1 MKRKKIFIFSGAVI
15 LAAAAVLGYLKVT
28 DSGDNALTLETV
40 RAERDT
46 ITQAVS
52 TTGVVEPQNRLEI
65 KPPVSGRI
73 DEILVREGDRIR
85 VGQKLALMS
94 SSERAALLD
103 AALEKG
109 EEELAYWKEA
119 YKPTPLYSPIDGEVI
134 VRAVEPGQTVSTSD
148 AILVL
153 SDRLIV
159 SAQVDEID
167 IGRIKVGQKAR
178 ITLDAYPDVTIPA
191 RVDHIAYESETISN
205 VTIYDV
211 DILPDKVPEVFR
223 SGMSTNVEIIEEE
236 AENILTVPARAVRE
250 GSRGPYILVLS
261 SPESVPEI
269 RKVAIGLSDGAR
281 TAVLSGLDGDETVVV
296 SENAYRP
303 GGKASEGGG
312 SPFFPSRSR
321 GRKKK

>member
-1 MKRKKIFIFSGAVI
+1 MKRKNIFILSGAVI
-15 LAAAAVLGYLKVT
+15 LIAAAGLGYLTVT
-28 DSGDNALTLETV
+28 DSGDNARTLETARPE
-40 RAERDT
+40 RAT

-73 DEILVREGDRIR
+73 DEILVREGDQ
-85 VGQKLALMS
+85 VKTGQKLALMS
-94 SSERAALLD
+94 ASERAALLD

-167 IGRIKVGQKAR
+167 IGRIKVGQNAR
-178 ITLDAYPDVTIPA
+178 ITLDAYPDVRIPA
-191 RVDHIAYESETISN
+191 RVDHIAYESKTVSN
-205 VTIYDV
+205 VIIYDV
-211 DILPDKVPEVFR
+211 DILPEKVPKVFR

-236 AENILTVPARAVRE
+236 IENILTVPARAIRE
-250 GSRGPYILVLS
+250 GRRGPYVLVAADGGNE
-261 SPESVPEI
+261 PEV
-269 RKVAIGLSDGAR
+269 RKVEIGLSDGAR
-281 TAVLSGLDGDETVVV
+281 TAVLSGINEEDTVVV
-296 SENAYRP
+296 SANAYRL
-303 GGKASEGGG
+303 GGTEREEGG